1 MPIDRRYTII
11 VIKKFCKQC
20 FLVFFI
26 FSNSLFLIMHQEG
39 LLPVVSSYKGT
50 QWFSPPNSNSMPLV
64 RNKVASPF
72 LPFLGHPFL
81 YFILLAWSPD
91 SKICD
96 TFNFSMK
103 LLVSLIKTFA
113 HINKE
118 KKKNIVLCLFIVFVF
133 CFASTMSSK
142 STLRLKLSKK

>member
-1 MPIDRRYTII
+1 
-11 VIKKFCKQC
+11 
-20 FLVFFI
+20 
-26 FSNSLFLIMHQEG
+26 MHQEG

-118 KKKNIVLCLFIVFVF
+118 KKKNIVLWLFIVFVF
-133 CFASTMSSK
+133 CFASTMK
-142 STLRLKLSKK
+142 LKKYAPLKIVQEIIQIEDSQKYRQIIFVTRKKKKEDIDQSNSCIL

>member
-1 MPIDRRYTII
+1 MPIDRRYTTI
-11 VIKKFCKQC
+11 VIKKFCKKC
-20 FLVFFI
+20 FLFFFI
-26 FSNSLFLIMHQEG
+26 FSNSLFLIMHQER

-118 KKKNIVLCLFIVFVF
+118 KKKI
-133 CFASTMSSK
+133 
-142 STLRLKLSKK
+142 